1 MRRESEKRMSVC
13 VWITDSLCCTP
24 ETNTTLCIHHT
35 PIKSKLKKKKRGL
48 VMTYVQIP
56 FLGTLSDAVGP
67 LASPSL
73 AVLSGWPTAVCS
85 VLELASVFN

>member
-1 MRRESEKRMSVC
+1 
-13 VWITDSLCCTP
+13 
-24 ETNTTLCIHHT
+24 
-35 PIKSKLKKKKRGL
+35 
-48 VMTYVQIP
+48 MTYLQIP
-56 FLGTLSDAVGP
+56 ILGTLSDVMGP